1 MEMSGSFST
10 GHVAYEHDVRET
22 STKNV
27 DKDLSQDNMVMED
40 NLAPYYWYEENGK
53 TMHRTQEEAIEMYVN
68 EMMQPYID
76 EYNKGKKPSRQ
87 IKEPYVEYWK
97 KNGNQGK
104 GKAKLVY
111 EAVAQVGEHATNGR
125 EYYQAKGKDRHDKKE
140 MYKEMYDKALRE
152 FKKKYPHL
160 KVLWATLHLDEPG
173 GTPHLHIAYVPVGE
187 NYKKGLSHQVSIGN
201 ALACDGILRS
211 ETRSKEGFQLSRM
224 YAQVRNEIVKP
235 KIGEYFKEYTVK
247 KEIHGR
253 EHVPPRDWFSGQEKE
268 AAAALDKLT
277 NEKETI
283 WQEIATKVQSI
294 ISEFFKQE
302 DRQRTLEKRVP
313 QVKKEIVF
321 GRANELNQA
330 FRKEISSTYEKIGRV
345 EAPEVDLMGYLEKYD
360 KELTRIEIDQNKPVE
375 APEMEE
381 LLEPDEEWERD

>member
-27 DKDLSQDNMVMED
+27 DKELSQDNMVMED
-40 NLAPYYWYEENGK
+40 NLAPYYWYEENGETK
-53 TMHRTQEEAIEMYVN
+53 HRTQEEAIEMYVN
-68 EMMQPYID
+68 ELMQPYID

-125 EYYQAKGKDRHDKKE
+125 DYYQAKGKDRHDKKE

-152 FKKKYPHL
+152 FKEKFPHL

-187 NYKKGLSHQVSIGN
+187 DYKKGLSHQVSIGN
-201 ALACDGILRS
+201 ALKCDGIERN
-211 ETRSKEGFQLSRM
+211 ETRSKEGYQLSRM

-253 EHVPPRDWFSGQEKE
+253 EHVPPRDWFSGKE
-268 AAAALDKLT
+268 EVAAKRLEALG
-277 NEKETI
+277 KEENHIVERIKTSI
-283 WQEIATKVQSI
+283 KGFMDQVSRKYQIEAKIAP
-294 ISEFFKQE
+294 
-302 DRQRTLEKRVP
+302 KRR
-313 QVKKEIVF
+313 EIVF
-321 GRANELNQA
+321 GKANTIIERGNQEL
-330 FRKEISSTYEKIGRV
+330 SSMYDKIGKEDV
-345 EAPEVDLMGYLEKYD
+345 EETIDAITLDLD
-360 KELTRIEIDQNKPVE
+360 KELTKIETAE
-375 APEMEE
+375 GET
-381 LLEPDEEWERD
+381 LEDFMEEWER